1 MKTVKP
7 RPSGKIPNP
16 PLMRKNGSPKPVD
29 LGEIRREIAELV
41 GGRAVEMVETTI
53 GEAESGHYAAM
64 KYLFEIIGLYP
75 ATAQAEPS
83 SPDSLAQTLL
93 RRLGL
98 AEDSG
103 TETKVTKDYPRES
116 EAMGADAVK

>member
-7 RPSGKIPNP
+7 RLSGKIPNR
-16 PLMRKNGSPKPVD
+16 PLMRKNGSRKPVD
-29 LGEIRREIAELV
+29 LEEIRLEIADLV

-98 AEDSG
+98 AEDSE

>member
-1 MKTVKP
+1 MCALFP
-7 RPSGKIPNP
+7 RKHNI
-16 PLMRKNGSPKPVD
+16 LD
-29 LGEIRREIAELV
+29 RRLCQV
-41 GGRAVEMVETTI
+41 
-53 GEAESGHYAAM
+53 HNHQ
-64 KYLFEIIGLYP
+64 YLFEIIGLYP
-75 ATAQAEPS
+75 ATDQAEPS

-103 TETKVTKDYPRES
+103 TETKVTKDYPHES